1 MATSGSSEGGF
12 SGRDGFVLRF
22 EVTRTAIVNHSTN
35 RFSVKLMAIN
45 RSGYLSY
52 DLSSRPWSVS
62 GFGGS
67 GSWVPDFRNG
77 NTITLWSATVDK
89 GGSTDGNQN
98 VSWAASAGPAGIF
111 GTASTSGGFAVNR
124 IPQVADTPPS
134 IQVSSVT
141 STSLV
146 LSMPQTADNGGASIS
161 SYRLQVFNTA
171 DPADF
176 DADHLVVNRLVP
188 TSAMT
193 QTASGL
199 SPYTVYAYR
208 HQANNSEGSSG
219 WSNYQLKRT
228 LADEPSAP
236 RNPHTQD
243 PGPSSLTVDWDAP
256 TTNNGAAITSYV
268 VQRATNSAMTAGL
281 TEFSVDD
288 SVTQKTFS
296 DLLPSTQYWFR
307 VLAVNSVG
315 RSPAS
320 ATVTG
325 TTISGAY
332 VSNGTSWKGAGV
344 FVSNGSAWTPATI
357 DVSRS
362 GVWVDAV

>member
-89 GGSTDGNQN
+89 GGSTDGNMN

-111 GTASTSGGFAVNR
+111 GTATTSGSFAVNR
-124 IPQVADTPPS
+124 IPQVADKPPS
-134 IQVSSVT
+134 IQVTSVT
-141 STSLV
+141 PTSLV
-146 LSMPQTADNGGASIS
+146 FSLPATTDNGGASIS

-171 DPADF
+171 NPDDF

-199 SPYTVYAYR
+199 TPYTVYAYR
-208 HQANNSEGSSG
+208 HQANNSEGASE

-236 RNPHTQD
+236 RSPVVSD
-243 PGPSSLTVDWDAP
+243 PGPSSLTVDWLAP

-268 VQRATNSAMTAGL
+268 VQRATNSAMTANL
-281 TEFSVDD
+281 TEYSVDD
-288 SVTQKTFS
+288 SVTEKILTN
-296 DLLPSTQYWFR
+296 LAPSTQYWFR
-307 VLAVNSVG
+307 VIAVNSVG
-315 RSPAS
+315 RSAPS

-332 VSNGTSWKGAGV
+332 VSNGSAWRGAGV
-344 FVSNGSAWTPATI
+344 FVSDGTSWEPATI
-357 DVSRS
+357 SVSRS
-362 GVWVDAV
+362 GSWVVAI